1 MSAPPS
7 NVPSDASAVR
17 LPLGVRDFLPRAAA
31 RRRELAE
38 RLLAVFESWGYA
50 RIITPAYECAD
61 VLERGLGSDAR
72 ASAIRFVE
80 PASGEVVA
88 LRPDFTPQVAR
99 LVASRLADAPGPV
112 RLCYE
117 GAVTRLV
124 GGVGQRE
131 ILQAGIELVDVTE
144 PLGDAELV
152 AVAAAALAAVGLP
165 EVHLDLG
172 HVALVKCVLDAA
184 PDDASGEE
192 VRRGL
197 RTALGR
203 KDRRAMAR
211 HAAALPEAMR
221 PLATAL
227 VDLWGPAGEVLA
239 RAEELP
245 WPDEARQALQHL
257 REVIAAYRLI
267 AGSDGPSAALDD
279 AHLGVDLGDVHG
291 FDYYTGMR
299 LSGFVGGA
307 PEAVISG
314 GRYDSLLARYGRH
327 ATATG
332 FSVDIEAVA
341 AAQRALGLGVTRR
354 GTWIALCGTLEDIA
368 PLARQLR
375 EAGAKVAVTPPRHD
389 WPEYLRGA
397 NLDAAYL
404 VAEQALVWPDGS
416 SQPVGPVARPIDS
429 SLPMSLVELIS
440 ARTTRAE

>member
-1 MSAPPS
+1 MGAPPS

-152 AVAAAALAAVGLP
+152 AVAAAALSAVGLP
-165 EVHLDLG
+165 EMHLDLG
-172 HVALVKCVLDAA
+172 HVALVACVLDGA
-184 PDDASGEE
+184 PDDEA
-192 VRRGL
+192 RRGL
-197 RTALGR
+197 RTALAR
-203 KDRRAMAR
+203 KDRRAMIR
-211 HAAALPEAMR
+211 HAAALPEPLR
-221 PLATAL
+221 PLAVAL
-227 VDLWGPAGEVLA
+227 VDLWGPAADVLA
-239 RAEELP
+239 RAEALP
-245 WPDEARQALQHL
+245 WPEPARQALQHL

-267 AGSDGPSAALDD
+267 AGNDALDD
-279 AHLGVDLGDVHG
+279 AHLGIDLGDVRG

-341 AAQRALGLGVTRR
+341 AAQRALGIGLTRR
-354 GTWIALCGTLEDIA
+354 GSWLALCGTLEEIA
-368 PLARQLR
+368 ALARQLR
-375 EAGAKVAVTPPRHD
+375 EAGAKVAVTPARHD

-404 VAEQALVWPDGS
+404 AAERKLVWPDGS
-416 SQPVGPVARPIDS
+416 AHPVNTESDLA
-429 SLPMSLVELIS
+429 MSLVELIS
-440 ARTTRAE
+440 ARTSRVE